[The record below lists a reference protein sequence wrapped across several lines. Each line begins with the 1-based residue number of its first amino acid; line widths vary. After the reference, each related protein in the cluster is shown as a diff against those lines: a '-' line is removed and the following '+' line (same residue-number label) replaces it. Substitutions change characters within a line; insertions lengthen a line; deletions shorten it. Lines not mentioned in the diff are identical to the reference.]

1 MPDGLEELAMDEDAF
16 LDAAAPRATLPT
28 NAAKA
33 AGWGVLVLAGF
44 IGFIAWRKFRK

>member
-1 MPDGLEELAMDEDAF
+1 MPDELEDLAMDEETFMDAV
-16 LDAAAPRATLPT
+16 APRSTLPE

-44 IGFIAWRKFRK
+44 VAFIAWRKFRK